1 MKPII
6 GINCSLYISEEDK
19 KKKVRINS
27 DYYNAIKSA
36 GGIPILIPILENQQ
50 DIRRV
55 LEIVDGVL
63 LIGGHDIDPK
73 FYGQKKHKNT
83 KLLLKDRNIFDMQLA
98 KLAISIN
105 KPILAICLGVQL
117 LNVVSGGTLIQ
128 DIPTMI
134 NTEIKHSF
142 GNIGKFAHTVKI
154 TKGTLLHK
162 ILESDEI
169 KVNSSHHQS
178 IKDVGNGFRIN
189 AISPDGIIEGIE
201 NNKKNFLLGV
211 QWHPETICKYKHHF
225 ALFQALVNA
234 AKSYMVSTKKN

>member
-6 GINCSLYISEEDK
+6 GMNCALFISEEDK
-19 KKKVRINS
+19 KKKTRIGA
-27 DYYNAIKSA
+27 DYYDAIKSA
-36 GGIPILIPILENQQ
+36 GGVPILIPILENQQ

-63 LIGGHDIDPK
+63 FIGGHDIDPK
-73 FYGQKKHKNT
+73 FYRQKKHKNM

-98 KLAISIN
+98 KLAISMN

-162 ILESDEI
+162 ILKSDEI

-178 IKDVGNGFRIN
+178 IKDVGKGFRIN

-234 AKSYMVSTKKN
+234 AKNSM